1 MTSGFIT
8 LRREVMK
15 HKFIIGGIAVGIVV
29 VLMTINGVVRAQG
42 IPNWNAS
49 PLNFDNSPLNFNN
62 SPLNFNNSPMNW
74 NNSPL
79 NINSN
84 NGIYDNKGNR
94 TGYAVPS
101 PSGTVN
107 YYNNNGNRIGYGPNG
122 R

>member
-1 MTSGFIT
+1 MNRNK
-8 LRREVMK
+8 LYLAA
-15 HKFIIGGIAVGIVV
+15 IAVGIVV
-29 VLMTINGVVRAQG
+29 VLMSINGAVRAQA

-49 PLNFDNSPLNFNN
+49 PLNFDNSLLNFNN

-79 NINSN
+79 NINST